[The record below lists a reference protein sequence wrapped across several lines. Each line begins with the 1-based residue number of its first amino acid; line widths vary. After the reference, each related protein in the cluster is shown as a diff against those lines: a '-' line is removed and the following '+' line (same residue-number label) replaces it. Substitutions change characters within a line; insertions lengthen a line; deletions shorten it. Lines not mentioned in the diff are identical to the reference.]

1 MLTGSTSEHKHLGSC
16 ETIYPKWEVA
26 EPNYVVAVVV
36 EAAGSAVDY
45 TETIVDE
52 MEASVAA
59 ELGIAT
65 GNVEITVADAAR
77 RARARSLSGG
87 VILTITVGYP
97 TAETAEAGVA
107 AMATNMAT
115 PEAMATVLS
124 TSSMQVTVTAVP
136 DEIAVQAPSDD
147 DDGLST
153 GAVIGIAIG
162 GAVVALVLVF
172 VVAKATCLKPA
183 STSVKVAP
191 PA

>member
-26 EPNYVVAVVV
+26 EANYVVEIVV
-36 EAAGSAVDY
+36 EAAGSASDY

-52 MEASVAA
+52 MEAAVAA

-65 GNVEITVADAAR
+65 GNVEITVADKAR

-87 VILTITVGYP
+87 VILTISVSYA
-97 TAETAEAGVA
+97 TAETAAAGVA
-107 AMATNMAT
+107 TMGTNMAT
-115 PEAMATVLS
+115 TEQMATILS

-136 DEIAVQAPSDD
+136 DEAPAVQDAKSSS
-147 DDGLST
+147 DGLST

-172 VVAKATCLKPA
+172 VIAKATCLKPKPPQGKA
-183 STSVKVAP
+183 VA
-191 PA
+191 